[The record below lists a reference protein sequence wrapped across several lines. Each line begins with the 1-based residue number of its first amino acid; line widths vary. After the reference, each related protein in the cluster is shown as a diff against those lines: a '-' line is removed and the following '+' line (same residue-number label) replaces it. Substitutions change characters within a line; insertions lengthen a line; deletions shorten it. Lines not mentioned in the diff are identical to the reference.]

1 MLSELFG
8 VTLVIVLIA
17 QDATDPPSAALQSS
31 ASSVLGAGAR
41 VHLEHVPSDPP
52 DEESLAL
59 AGGADGVVE
68 LSWSEDRSRARL
80 HCYSAARRRWVDR
93 EISFGDAAA
102 AEPAREAFE
111 RGRLLGFALAGMFTE
126 EEENDEEKPAAP
138 AAPPPAQ
145 PLPPKPRPAASHDA
159 GPSDA
164 ASHDAGRSEA
174 RSLEFAGI
182 MSSGIAGTASGLGA
196 MAAVRFVVT
205 RPFSLRAFVAG
216 RAGSIP
222 EAQASTQTGQGGV
235 GLSVALFPSGSTWH
249 AGARFDGM
257 LSYFTATHLSEDDVR
272 PDRRGRWLPAADL
285 LAEGGLKLT
294 GGALLHVG
302 AGFEAAFGATEV
314 FTHGNR
320 VAIVPPL
327 RAVAELGFRSFF

>member
-1 MLSELFG
+1 MLNELFG

-41 VHLEHVPSDPP
+41 VHIEHVPSDPP
-52 DEESLAL
+52 DEKSLAL
-59 AGGADGVVE
+59 VGGADGVVE

-126 EEENDEEKPAAP
+126 EEDDEEEKPAAP
-138 AAPPPAQ
+138 VAPPPAQ
-145 PLPPKPRPAASHDA
+145 PLPPKPRPAAST
-159 GPSDA
+159 
-164 ASHDAGRSEA
+164 DAGRSEA

-196 MAAVRFVVT
+196 MAAVRFVLT

-235 GLSVALFPSGSTWH
+235 GLSVALLPSGSRWH

-257 LSYFTATHLSEDDVR
+257 MSYFTATHLSEDDVR
-272 PDRRGRWLPAADL
+272 PDRRDRWLPAADL